1 MNKKELVLE
10 ISKQTG
16 FAQKDVVKMLDSF
29 LNVVEKTVADGGSVQ
44 LIGFGTFEKRKRNAR
59 TGHNPATGA
68 PISIPETYVPAFK
81 AGNRFK
87 TLVAK
92 Q

>member
-1 MNKKELVLE
+1 MKRREQIMNKKELVQE

-44 LIGFGTFEKRKRNAR
+44 L
-59 TGHNPATGA
+59 
-68 PISIPETYVPAFK
+68 
-81 AGNRFK
+81 
-87 TLVAK
+87 
-92 Q
+92 